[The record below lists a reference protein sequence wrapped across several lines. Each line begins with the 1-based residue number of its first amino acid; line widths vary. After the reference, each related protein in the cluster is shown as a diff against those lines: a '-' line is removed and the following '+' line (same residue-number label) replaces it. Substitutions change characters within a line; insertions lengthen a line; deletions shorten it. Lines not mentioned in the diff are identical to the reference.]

1 MEHLNYSKF
10 HMKFHFN
17 GAVFRANIL
26 HIYFHENYRNGTQKG
41 RSLMTVLLPFCAAA
55 FFLFL
60 ILRRK
65 KDAITLG
72 MKEKQRKK
80 SIVSSKH

>member
-1 MEHLNYSKF
+1 
-10 HMKFHFN
+10 
-17 GAVFRANIL
+17 
-26 HIYFHENYRNGTQKG
+26 
-41 RSLMTVLLPFCAAA
+41 MTVLLPFCAAA